1 MRCFSCS
8 VPVVICCSGVELCAC
23 ANVTVRSGPMTRGTP
38 EQHHRANNEI
48 YIGLRNIQDA
58 SSLGLL
64 AFEHPRKIRF
74 CFTEQDEVGTSLPFD
89 NWDQLLRGIEIH
101 TMLEKWKSTI

>member
-1 MRCFSCS
+1 
-8 VPVVICCSGVELCAC
+8 
-23 ANVTVRSGPMTRGTP
+23 MTRGTP

-64 AFEHPRKIRF
+64 AFEHARKIRF

-89 NWDQLLRGIEIH
+89 NWGQWLRGIEIH
-101 TMLEKWKSTI
+101 TMLEKWKSTTESSQMIPLYRDQLLAKQKYVWVHTDR